1 MSGPGDVQGPSEPP
15 RGPDRKGLRVPGSR
29 TAQQGMASAYQG
41 AVEAVLAVVI
51 SGLAGTWVDRRFGTE
66 PTGFLVG
73 MAIGFAAF
81 GLRMWRMR
89 NLMGGTN
96 GTSAKDG
103 TGGADGTGSTG
114 RDGESGGPP
123 ESK

>member
-1 MSGPGDVQGPSEPP
+1 MSGPGDVGDPSEPP
-15 RGPDRKGLRVPGSR
+15 RGPERKGRRIPGSR
-29 TAQQGMASAYQG
+29 TAAQGMASAYQG
-41 AVEAVLAVVI
+41 AVEAVAAIGI
-51 SGLAGTWVDRRFGTE
+51 SAGIGYWVDHRFGTE

-89 NLMGGTN
+89 NLMGGPGTTS
-96 GTSAKDG
+96 GTSEQ
-103 TGGADGTGSTG
+103 S
-114 RDGESGGPP
+114 RDDESGGPP

>member
-1 MSGPGDVQGPSEPP
+1 MSGPGDRRGPSEPS
-15 RGPDRKGLRVPGSR
+15 RGPEKDGPRLPGSR
-29 TAQQGMASAYQG
+29 TAHQGMASAYQG
-41 AVEAVLAVVI
+41 AVEAVLAVVM

-89 NLMGGTN
+89 NLMGTTGATGT
-96 GTSAKDG
+96 KDG
-103 TGGADGTGSTG
+103 AGAKGPGDG
-114 RDGESGGPP
+114 SGGPP

>member
-1 MSGPGDVQGPSEPP
+1 MSGPGDRRGPSEPS
-15 RGPDRKGLRVPGSR
+15 RGPEKAGSRVPGSR

-51 SGLAGTWVDRRFGTE
+51 SGLGGYWVDRRFGTE

-89 NLMGGTN
+89 NLMGTTGTD
-96 GTSAKDG
+96 KDG
-103 TGGADGTGSTG
+103 PGANRPNDG
-114 RDGESGGPP
+114 SGGPP

>member
-1 MSGPGDVQGPSEPP
+1 MSGPGNRRGPSEPS
-15 RGPDRKGLRVPGSR
+15 RGPEKDGPRLPGSR

-89 NLMGGTN
+89 NLMGGT
-96 GTSAKDG
+96 DG
-103 TGGADGTGSTG
+103 DDG
-114 RDGESGGPP
+114 SGGPP

>member
-1 MSGPGDVQGPSEPP
+1 MSGPGDRRGPSEPL
-15 RGPDRKGLRVPGSR
+15 RGPENGPEKDGPRVRGSR
-29 TAQQGMASAYQG
+29 TAHQGMASAYQG

-89 NLMGGTN
+89 NLMGTTGT
-96 GTSAKDG
+96 
-103 TGGADGTGSTG
+103 TGGPGAKGPGDG
-114 RDGESGGPP
+114 SGGPP

>member
-1 MSGPGDVQGPSEPP
+1 MSGPGDRRGPSESQ
-15 RGPDRKGLRVPGSR
+15 RGPEKDGPRVPGSQ

-89 NLMGGTN
+89 NLMGTTGTETT
-96 GTSAKDG
+96 GTKDG
-103 TGGADGTGSTG
+103 PDANGPTDG
-114 RDGESGGPP
+114 SGGPP

>member
-1 MSGPGDVQGPSEPP
+1 MSEPGDVNEPSEPP
-15 RGPDRKGLRVPGSR
+15 RGPEKDGARVPGSR

-51 SGLAGTWVDRRFGTE
+51 SGLAGYWVDRRFGTE

-81 GLRMWRMR
+81 GMRMWRMR
-89 NLMGGTN
+89 NVMGGPDDH
-96 GTSAKDG
+96 SRRDG
-103 TGGADGTGSTG
+103 SGGA
-114 RDGESGGPP
+114 P

>member
-1 MSGPGDVQGPSEPP
+1 MSGPGDRRGPSEPS
-15 RGPDRKGLRVPGSR
+15 RGPEKDDPRVPASR

-41 AVEAVLAVVI
+41 AVESVLAVVI
-51 SGLAGTWVDRRFGTE
+51 SGLAGYWVDRRFGTE

-89 NLMGGTN
+89 NLMGT
-96 GTSAKDG
+96 
-103 TGGADGTGSTG
+103 TGGPGANHPNDG
-114 RDGESGGPP
+114 SGGPP

>member
-1 MSGPGDVQGPSEPP
+1 
-15 RGPDRKGLRVPGSR
+15 
-29 TAQQGMASAYQG
+29 MASAYQG
-41 AVEAVLAVVI
+41 AVESVLAVVI
-51 SGLAGTWVDRRFGTE
+51 SGLAGYWVDRRFGTE

-89 NLMGGTN
+89 NLMGAAGPGSTS
-96 GTSAKDG
+96 GTSEP
-103 TGGADGTGSTG
+103 S
-114 RDGESGGPP
+114 RDDAGGGPP

>member
-1 MSGPGDVQGPSEPP
+1 MSGPDDRRRPSEPP
-15 RGPDRKGLRVPGSR
+15 RGPEKDGPRVRGSR

-51 SGLAGTWVDRRFGTE
+51 SGLAGYWVDRRFGTE
-66 PTGFLVG
+66 PNGFLVG

-89 NLMGGTN
+89 NLMGTPGTTGTN
-96 GTSAKDG
+96 DG
-103 TGGADGTGSTG
+103 PGANRPND
-114 RDGESGGPP
+114 ESGGPP

>member
-1 MSGPGDVQGPSEPP
+1 MSGPGDVGDPSEPP
-15 RGPDRKGLRVPGSR
+15 RGPKRNGPRVPGSR

-51 SGLAGTWVDRRFGTE
+51 SGLAGYWVDRRFGTE

-89 NLMGGTN
+89 NLMGGPGTTS
-96 GTSAKDG
+96 GTSG
-103 TGGADGTGSTG
+103 TSEQS
-114 RDGESGGPP
+114 RDDESGGPP